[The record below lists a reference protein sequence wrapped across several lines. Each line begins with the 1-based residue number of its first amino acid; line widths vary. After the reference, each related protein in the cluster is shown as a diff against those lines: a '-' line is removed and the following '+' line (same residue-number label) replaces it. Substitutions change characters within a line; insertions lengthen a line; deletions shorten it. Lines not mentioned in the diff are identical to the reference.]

1 MVYSC
6 LFLWNGIRRC
16 LLPKIN
22 ISIPSDSFGRTT
34 SNQILKNGDG
44 EGKERLIK
52 HFILLHQN
60 CCVEG
65 VVLFYLLYIL
75 LVGLNKVPQKKTLRK
90 N

>member
-22 ISIPSDSFGRTT
+22 ISIPSDSFGRNT

-44 EGKERLIK
+44 EGKEKI
-52 HFILLHQN
+52 N
-60 CCVEG
+60 
-65 VVLFYLLYIL
+65 
-75 LVGLNKVPQKKTLRK
+75 KTLYFITSELQCGRSCVILFIVYPFGES
-90 N
+90 